1 MIAHKCPVCGGNGQV
16 MAGFYN
22 QVGGTWTGSSAGFE
36 QCRSCAGSGVVWEQ
50 GINLTPQNPAQLTFP
65 TVIVNDDIYI
75 PCTCPPLPA
84 DGRPYIGDN
93 FCQKHKSIVICGQV
107 T

>member
-22 QVGGTWTGSSAGFE
+22 QVGGTWTGSNTALE

-50 GINLTPQNPAQLTFP
+50 GINLTSPNPAQLTLP
-65 TVIVNDDIYI
+65 IVVSDGI
-75 PCTCPPLPA
+75 PCTCPPMPA

-93 FCQKHKSIVICGQV
+93 FCQKHKTTVICG
-107 T
+107 